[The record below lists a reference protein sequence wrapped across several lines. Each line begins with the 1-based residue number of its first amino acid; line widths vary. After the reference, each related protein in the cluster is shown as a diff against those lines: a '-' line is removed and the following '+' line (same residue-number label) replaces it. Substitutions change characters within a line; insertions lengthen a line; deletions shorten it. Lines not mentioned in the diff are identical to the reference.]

1 MRGEATMSDNR
12 NRAAI
17 ARERGG
23 KMLAIEL
30 SAADCAALE
39 YVLGGL
45 AAQMGRCTQAQAVGY
60 ALREVAKI
68 FLKKPR
74 KRLDMD

>member
-1 MRGEATMSDNR
+1 MADNR

-39 YVLGGL
+39 SVVNGL
-45 AAQMGRCTQAQAVGY
+45 AAQMGRCSQAQAVAY
-60 ALREVAKI
+60 ALREAE
-68 FLKKPR
+68 KKFR
-74 KRLDMD
+74 KKS